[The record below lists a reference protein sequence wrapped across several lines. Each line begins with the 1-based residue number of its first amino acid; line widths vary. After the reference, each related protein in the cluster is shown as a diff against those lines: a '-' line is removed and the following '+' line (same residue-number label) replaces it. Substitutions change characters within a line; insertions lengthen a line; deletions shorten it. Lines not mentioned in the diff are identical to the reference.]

1 LSSISRVY
9 TVRKPWIAFGSG
21 TAIGTLGGLIG
32 LGGAEFRLPVLLSLF
47 SLRPHRAVRFNLLV
61 SLFTLLFACFTR
73 LSLTATDELIPYAG
87 IALAMAAGGTVS
99 AWMGAGLLSR
109 LPAGHLTLLIAALLL
124 SLGLLLF
131 AEGLVPIEPAA
142 LAPAGYYRLAI
153 AVFAGFAIGAISSL
167 LGVAGGE
174 FIIPIL
180 IFIFGAGI
188 KTAGTLSLMISVP
201 VVAIGVAR
209 HMLTGHYRS
218 LDVLTYL
225 VLPMALG
232 SIFGALMGAVLS
244 ATAPVAALKLL
255 LGTILVLSALKLL
268 NESHGR

>member
-1 LSSISRVY
+1 
-9 TVRKPWIAFGSG
+9 
-21 TAIGTLGGLIG
+21 
-32 LGGAEFRLPVLLSLF
+32 
-47 SLRPHRAVRFNLLV
+47 
-61 SLFTLLFACFTR
+61 
-73 LSLTATDELIPYAG
+73 
-87 IALAMAAGGTVS
+87 
-99 AWMGAGLLSR
+99 
-109 LPAGHLTLLIAALLL
+109 
-124 SLGLLLF
+124 
-131 AEGLVPIEPAA
+131 
-142 LAPAGYYRLAI
+142 
-153 AVFAGFAIGAISSL
+153 
-167 LGVAGGE
+167 
-174 FIIPIL
+174 
-180 IFIFGAGI
+180 
-188 KTAGTLSLMISVP
+188 MISVP